1 MPPSG
6 PSEGGAL
13 TTLAPQRERA
23 LLWLLAL
30 TQFTIIMD
38 FMIMMPLGPQIMTAF
53 AIGPAAFATAVSA
66 YSWCAGLSGL
76 FAATYIDR
84 FDRKKLLLFVYVL
97 FALSNLACALAQ
109 SFLMLQVARA
119 FAGLTGGVLGSIV
132 MAVLSDVIP
141 QSRRGSATGIVM
153 TSFSLAAVF
162 GVPVGILLGAHFGWE
177 SPFFLLAALS
187 ALIWIAALRL
197 VPTLTGHLRKQAP
210 PLAQVL
216 PELFALVRNPP
227 YVRAFV
233 LTAMVTSASMLVVPF
248 IAPVLVANHGVL
260 PAQLSW
266 MYMAGGVA
274 TFFTARIIG
283 RWSDRFGAARVFRVI
298 ALYSICPLMFVT
310 HLPALPLMAMIV
322 LFPLLMIAMSGRFIP
337 LQALVSTVPRPA
349 ERGAFLSVNSALQS
363 LGTGLGAWVGGMLLS
378 ADPGGQILGYGTNG
392 WVAAAMTVISIVWI
406 GRVGTSTSG
415 NRAPAGN
422 PAVTPKV

>member
-1 MPPSG
+1 MPPPG
-6 PSEGGAL
+6 PGEGGAL

-53 AIGPAAFATAVSA
+53 VIGPAAFATAVSA

-84 FDRKKLLLFVYVL
+84 FDRKKLLLVVYVL

-109 SFLMLQVARA
+109 GFLMLQAARA
-119 FAGLTGGVLGSIV
+119 FAGLTAGVLGSIV

-141 QSRRGSATGIVM
+141 QSRRGAAAGIVM

-177 SPFFLLAALS
+177 SPFYLLAALS

-197 VPTLTGHLRKQAP
+197 VPTLTGHLRKHAP

-216 PELFALVRNPP
+216 PELFALVRNPLH
-227 YVRAFV
+227 VRAFL
-233 LTAMVTSASMLVVPF
+233 LTAMVMSASMLVIPF
-248 IAPVLVANHGVL
+248 MSPVLVANHGIL

-283 RWSDRFGAARVFRVI
+283 RLSDRFGAVSVSVLSLCAAVPFLALSLVQSGWVSVALLLTGSVLLAVQNAPGVVLAQAMLPRNLGMALGLMNGVAFGVGSAAVTGVGFLLARVGPTV
-298 ALYSICPLMFVT
+298 ALLD
-310 HLPALPLMAMIV
+310 
-322 LFPLLMIAMSGRFIP
+322 
-337 LQALVSTVPRPA
+337 VSAVP
-349 ERGAFLSVNSALQS
+349 
-363 LGTGLGAWVGGMLLS
+363 LLS
-378 ADPGGQILGYGTNG
+378 A
-392 WVAAAMTVISIVWI
+392 VAYVFVARRLAEEKLRSLAA
-406 GRVGTSTSG
+406 
-415 NRAPAGN
+415 
-422 PAVTPKV
+422 